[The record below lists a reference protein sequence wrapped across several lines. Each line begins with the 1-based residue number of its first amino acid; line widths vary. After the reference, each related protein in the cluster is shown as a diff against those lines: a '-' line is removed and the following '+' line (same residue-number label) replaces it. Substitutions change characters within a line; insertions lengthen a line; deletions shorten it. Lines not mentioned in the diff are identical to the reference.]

1 MRTCIYRIPG
11 NSKMAEKL
19 PVTNNKSKATE
30 IKQTGLYWPEKRTEV
45 EKVILPF
52 QTEETVKLSKK
63 RRDDLALF
71 RQKGEPAPGW
81 RNKLIWGDNKYI
93 MASLLP
99 EFAGKINLIYIDP
112 PFATGADFS
121 INIKLG
127 DLEWT
132 KEASVIEEKAY
143 RDTWGKGLDS
153 YLQMI
158 YDRLVLMR
166 ELLGDDGSI
175 YVHLDYRVCHYVKLI
190 MDELF
195 GKENFRNEITWRRQ
209 IPRGMKVYSKHLP
222 YSADYLLLYTK
233 TDTSIWNPIEKE
245 NLITRKEAEKKYM
258 KDERGYFRTS
268 DPGTYTDE
276 SIIKLHR
283 EGRIYVTSGGT
294 LTIKNGKV
302 SVTNGKIGVKYY
314 RERRGNFVVEK
325 TVADNIW
332 DDIPGMGV
340 VSSEYIGFPTQKP
353 EGLLERIIKASSNEG
368 DLVADFFCGSGTTG
382 MKAEKLSRHW
392 IMADLSKFAIHTTR
406 KRLLDISGCKPFE
419 VLNLGNYQKEKLKE
433 NGIVKY
439 VDFILKLYRAEP
451 VAGYT
456 TIHGQKAGRMVHIG
470 AVDSIV
476 TEREIRDTV
485 KECSEAGIKA
495 ADFLGWDFEMG
506 LHDLVDTIGDEYK
519 VKIRLVQIPKDATEV
534 RDAAKEEIRFFDL
547 NYLELEHNLNAKTLT
562 ISLKDFVISN
572 PEYLPDEV
580 REKIKNF
587 TDYIYYWAV
596 DFNFRD
602 DTFHNMWQSFRMK
615 KHPNLEKKC
624 SYSYEDSGKYQVLVK
639 VVDIFGNDTNKLIE
653 VKVS

>member
-1 MRTCIYRIPG
+1 MTNN
-11 NSKMAEKL
+11 NSK
-19 PVTNNKSKATE
+19 VTE
-30 IKQTGLYWPEKRTEV
+30 IKQTGLYWPGKRTEV

-52 QTEETVKLSKK
+52 QTVETVNESKK
-63 RRDDLALF
+63 DRDDLALF

-153 YLQMI
+153 YLQMM

-166 ELLGDDGSI
+166 ELLSDNGSI
-175 YVHLDYRVCHYVKLI
+175 FVHLDSRVLHFVKVIL
-190 MDELF
+190 DELF
-195 GKENFRNEITWRRQ
+195 GTGINNSPGFRNEIIWFHNVIGTGKRTFPKTHETILWHS
-209 IPRGMKVYSKHLP
+209 KYSDWIINPDDENVRVP
-222 YSADYLLLYTK
+222 YSDRITK
-233 TDTSIWNPIEKE
+233 TIK
-245 NLITRKEAEKKYM
+245 
-258 KDERGYFRTS
+258 KDEKGWYYVRGRRDS
-268 DPGTYTDE
+268 
-276 SIIKLHR
+276 
-283 EGRIYVTSGGT
+283 SGGT
-294 LTIKNGKV
+294 TGKWFKTYVDLEEIKKGK
-302 SVTNGKIGVKYY
+302 
-314 RERRGNFVVEK
+314 FA
-325 TVADNIW
+325 ADVW
-332 DDIPGMGV
+332 DDIKSYRAQSV
-340 VSSEYIGFPTQKP
+340 DEFTGFPTQKP
-353 EGLLERIIKASSNEG
+353 EKLLLRIIAACSKTG

-382 MKAEKLSRHW
+382 AVSEKLGRRW
-392 IMADLSKFAIHTTR
+392 IMADLSKFAIHTSR
-406 KRLLDISGCKPFE
+406 KRLLDIEGCKPFE
-419 VLNLGNYQKEKLKE
+419 VLNLGNYQKAKLKE
-433 NGIVKY
+433 NGIIRY

-451 VAGYT
+451 VTGYS

-485 KECSEAGIKA
+485 KECASAGVKA
-495 ADFLGWDFEMG
+495 VDILGWDFEMG
-506 LHDLVDTIGDEYK
+506 LHDLVDTIGDEYS
-519 VKIRLVQIPKDATEV
+519 VKIHLVQIPREALEIK
-534 RDAAKEEIRFFDL
+534 DAAKEKIRFFDL
-547 NYLELEHNLNAKTLT
+547 NFLEIEHKLNGKSLA
-562 ISLKDFVISN
+562 IGLKDFVISN

-587 TDYIYYWAV
+587 TDYIDYWAV

-615 KHPNLEKKC
+615 KHPSLEKKC
-624 SYSYEDSGKYQVLVK
+624 SYSYEDSCKYQVLVK
-639 VVDIFGNDTNKLIE
+639 VVDIFGNDTNKLLE
-653 VKVS
+653 VEVS